1 MSHGSVPEPPPRD
14 GGHGRV
20 RIWKSIVVGIVV
32 NLLALAVGVT
42 IQFATGEWGMPW
54 LAAPLIAVI
63 AALGEVAREYLV
75 GRTGRRSAPPKGDG
89 TAAPTR
95 SGGAPVA
102 IAVIVI
108 IAVVGVTGALVTY
121 GVVTLTGF
129 LTGDQ
134 EGVPRLQN
142 IPVTVDS
149 GGVVT
154 TVESVD
160 HTKDFTRVELTVQN
174 GLANTISLPLYANA
188 TLTADDGT
196 TLEADPFR
204 SSWSE
209 SIAAGQLRRGTIV
222 FLGHLPDGP
231 GTASLGFATVFEQ
244 GFDGPDSILVPG
256 LSIAPLD
263 TASANPVAD
272 RLRLSRRP
280 ADTG

>member
-1 MSHGSVPEPPPRD
+1 M
-14 GGHGRV
+14 

-32 NLLALAVGVT
+32 NLLVLAVGVT
-42 IQFATGEWGMPW
+42 IQFATGQWGLPW
-54 LAAPLIAVI
+54 LAAPLIAVV
-63 AALGEVAREYLV
+63 AALGEVVREYV
-75 GRTGRRSAPPKGDG
+75 VARSGRRRSTAPGPGG
-89 TAAPTR
+89 AAGPR
-95 SGGAPVA
+95 GGGAPVA
-102 IAVIVI
+102 IAVLVIV
-108 IAVVGVTGALVTY
+108 AVVGLTGALVTY
-121 GVVTLTGF
+121 GVATLTGF

-142 IPVTVDS
+142 APVTVDS

-154 TVESVD
+154 TVESLD

-188 TLTADDGT
+188 TLSAEDGT

-231 GTASLGFATVFEQ
+231 GTATLGFTTVFVQ
-244 GFDGPDSILVPG
+244 GFDGPASILVSG

-263 TASANPVAD
+263 PASASPIAHRPPV
-272 RLRLSRRP
+272 LRGTVD
-280 ADTG
+280 AG